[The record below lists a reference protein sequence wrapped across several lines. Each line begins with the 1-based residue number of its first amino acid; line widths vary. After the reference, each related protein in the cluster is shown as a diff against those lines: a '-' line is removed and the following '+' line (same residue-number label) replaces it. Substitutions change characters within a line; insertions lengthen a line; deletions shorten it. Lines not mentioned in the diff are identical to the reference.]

1 MTNDYRIMLPLM
13 AATVG
18 SVYISHRFSP
28 FSSYTLRLHQRGIP
42 FPYVTDGEQP
52 AATPAARSSPEIAG
66 V

>member
-28 FSSYTLRLHQRGIP
+28 ISIYYTLRLHQRGIP
-42 FPYVTDGEQP
+42 YPYVTDGER
-52 AATPAARSSPEIAG
+52 PAARTSPEVAG